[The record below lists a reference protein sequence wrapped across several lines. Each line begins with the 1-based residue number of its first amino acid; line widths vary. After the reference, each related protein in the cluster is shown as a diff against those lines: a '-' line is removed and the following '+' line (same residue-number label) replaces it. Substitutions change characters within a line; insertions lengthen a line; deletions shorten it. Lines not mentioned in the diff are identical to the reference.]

1 MEYVTVRL
9 HNGAAL
15 SGGAARLLVG
25 YALRRRGRDCWSAVS
40 AELFRGRRETL
51 LIARPFAPFPN
62 SHHIIELFFRILS
75 RFHCYS
81 NIRKRATVF

>member
-15 SGGAARLLVG
+15 SGGAARLLVD

-51 LIARPFAPFPN
+51 LIARPFAGVEVRLADYTLPFLR
-62 SHHIIELFFRILS
+62 SYYAE
-75 RFHCYS
+75 
-81 NIRKRATVF
+81 

>member
-51 LIARPFAPFPN
+51 LIARPTAAVAV
-62 SHHIIELFFRILS
+62 HIADYALPAL
-75 RFHCYS
+75 CKYLPD
-81 NIRKRATVF
+81 